1 MRIRQSKIWILFLIT
16 VITFGALTV
25 LTPLGGDDLRYHC
38 MFVNEDIDPSHL
50 VKSMRDVVDSNIVH
64 FRYVN
69 GRALIHLII
78 QTITGITGK
87 LPFNILNPLFFAAY
101 IALICQL
108 GIRRISCRALILTIG
123 LLTFLMPTFYM
134 EYLWMCGAINYLWS
148 SVFVL
153 LFLLLLRNTEGK
165 KTKDYCWWK
174 LTLLILFAFITGG
187 LHEGITVPLCAGLV
201 IQELLIGYKKKSFDR
216 RSLRPWLILAF
227 MIGALICT
235 MSTIQRAH
243 NQYESFA
250 GSLQERWDC
259 GVFIW
264 SRLRLTYLMVVVF
277 LIALWRKKVGFKTFI
292 KENIVYLI
300 AIVCSMAIAFY
311 TGLNYVRISYA
322 AELFSLIL
330 ILQLLDRFRF
340 SKRVK
345 NGFTAFVTLILLS
358 FYGILL
364 YYTFIN
370 YKQHS
375 TLTEQM
381 SNGSQIVTF
390 QYINIPTYLNTY
402 INPTVGLGVEDK
414 PWYLDPD
421 NEMCKVNATIYGLD
435 YVVFMPETLSEMLN
449 NYPDGFEEFTDCGDL
464 PFYTKCIEQDKAIKK
479 IIYNLREAKP
489 EEIPFYYRPFSRF
502 FDKYKKGEYTIELTT
517 LLYNNQLYL
526 FVPKLDKELDD
537 RLTEITIVNEEI
549 QPSASSKEQKE

>member
-1 MRIRQSKIWILFLIT
+1 MRIRQSKIWILFLVT
-16 VITFGALTV
+16 VIAFGALTV
-25 LTPLGGDDLRYHC
+25 LTPLTGDDLRYHC
-38 MFVNEDIDPSHL
+38 MFANYDIDTSRL
-50 VKSMRDVVDSNIVH
+50 VKSMKDVIASNIVH
-64 FRYVN
+64 FKYVN

-78 QTITGITGK
+78 QTFTGVTGK

-108 GIRRISCRALILTIG
+108 GIRRITCRALVLTIG

-148 SVFVL
+148 SVFII

-165 KTKDYCWWK
+165 KTKDYRWWK
-174 LTLLILFAFITGG
+174 LTLLILFAFIVGG
-187 LHEGITVPLCAGLV
+187 LHEGITVPLCIGLV
-201 IQELLIGYKKKSFDR
+201 VHELLIWHKKRSFDWHL
-216 RSLRPWLILAF
+216 LRPWLILAF
-227 MIGALICT
+227 IIGALIC
-235 MSTIQRAH
+235 MGSTIQRAH

-264 SRLRLTYLMVVVF
+264 SKLRLTYLMVVVF
-277 LIALWRKKVGFKTFI
+277 LIAVWRKKVGFKTFI

-311 TGLNYVRISYA
+311 TGYYFIRISYA

-330 ILQLLDRFRF
+330 IIQLLDRFRF
-340 SKRVK
+340 SKWVK
-345 NGFTAFVTLILLS
+345 NGFTTFVTLILLS

-370 YKQHS
+370 YKQYS

-381 SNGSQIVTF
+381 RNGSQIVTF
-390 QYINIPTYLNTY
+390 QYVNTPTYLRYY
-402 INPTVGLGVEDK
+402 ISRSVGVGEEKKL
-414 PWYLDPD
+414 WYLDPD
-421 NEMCKVNATIYGLD
+421 SEICKVNATIYGLD
-435 YVVFMPETLSEMLN
+435 YVLFLPETLYEMLN
-449 NYPDGFEEFTDCGDL
+449 NHPDGFEEFTDCGNL
-464 PFYTKCIEQDKAIKK
+464 PFYTKQIENNMIVKDV
-479 IIYNLREAKP
+479 IYHLREAKP
-489 EEIPFYYRPFSRF
+489 EEIPFYYRPFKQF
-502 FDKYKKGEYTIELTT
+502 FDDYKDINYTITPTT

-526 FVPKLDKELDD
+526 FVPKLRKDLDD
-537 RLTEITIVNEEI
+537 RLTEITIVKEEEE
-549 QPSASSKEQKE
+549 SN